1 MPAKPIDIDSYILRF
16 PPEVQEKLQQ
26 LRSTIK
32 RIVPEATEK
41 ISYGIPTFFLKKN
54 LVHFAAFKEH
64 IGFYALPT
72 TNEVF
77 KKELAAYKAGR
88 GSIQFPLDEE
98 LPIGLIEKLVR
109 YRVKE
114 LKDVKE

>member
-1 MPAKPIDIDSYILRF
+1 MPSKPIDIDSYISGF

-26 LRSTIK
+26 IRSVIK

-72 TNEVF
+72 TNDVF
-77 KKELAAYKAGR
+77 RKER
-88 GSIQFPLDEE
+88 
-98 LPIGLIEKLVR
+98 R
-109 YRVKE
+109 YR
-114 LKDVKE
+114 

>member
-1 MPAKPIDIDSYILRF
+1 MPAKPADIDSYIRAF

-26 LRSTIK
+26 LRSVIK

-64 IGFYALPT
+64 IGLYALPA
-72 TNEVF
+72 TNEAF
-77 KKELAAYKAGR
+77 RKELSRYKMGR
-88 GSIQFPLDEE
+88 GSIQFPLSEE
-98 LPIGLIEKLVR
+98 LPIGLIEKIIIFRSREVE
-109 YRVKE
+109 K
-114 LKDVKE
+114 